1 MQRTRL
7 SLFYLIGYLV
17 PSGLALLLAPQFT
30 LKLLFSNGNYGEV
43 MPRLVGMFVLTL
55 GVMALQIVRHR
66 IEALYTTL
74 LTVRGGILIVLFGLY
89 LYSGDPLF
97 ITLMLVVGLGVVLT
111 GVSYWLDRQSEAA
124 SQRNA
129 T

>member
-17 PSGLALLLAPQFT
+17 PSGLALLIAPQLT

-43 MPRLVGMFVLTL
+43 MPRLAGLFVLTL
-55 GVMALQIVRHR
+55 GIMAAQIIRHR
-66 IEALYTTL
+66 MEALYTTL
-74 LTVRGGILIVLFGLY
+74 LTVRGGILVVLFGLY

-97 ITLMLVVGLGVVLT
+97 ITLILVVGLGVVLT
-111 GVSYWLDRQSEAA
+111 GTSYWLDRQSKPV
-124 SQRNA
+124 SQSKA

>member
-1 MQRTRL
+1 MPRTRL

-17 PSGLALLLAPQFT
+17 FSGLALLLAPQLT
-30 LKLLFSNGNYGEV
+30 LKLLFSNGSYGDV

-55 GVMALQIVRHR
+55 GVLAAQIVRHR

-74 LTVRGGILIVLFGLY
+74 LAVRAGILVVLLGLF

-97 ITLMLVVGLGVVLT
+97 ITLMVVVGLGVLLT
-111 GVSYWLDRQSEAA
+111 GTSYWLDRQSKTV
-124 SQRNA
+124 SQRKA
-129 T
+129 A

>member
-1 MQRTRL
+1 MPRTRL

-17 PSGLALLLAPQFT
+17 FSGLALLLAPQLT
-30 LKLLFSNGNYGEV
+30 LKLLFSNGSYGDV

-55 GVMALQIVRHR
+55 GVLAAQIVRHR

-74 LTVRGGILIVLFGLY
+74 LAVRAGILVVLLGLF

-97 ITLMLVVGLGVVLT
+97 ITLMVVVGLGVLLT
-111 GVSYWLDRQSEAA
+111 GTSYWLDRQSQTV
-124 SQRNA
+124 SQRKA
-129 T
+129 A